1 MTLDPHPPPAPSDA
15 EPIRRSLVE
24 PRAFEAV
31 FERHFDAVHAF
42 AQRRVGP
49 DLADE
54 VAAEAFARAFDRR
67 SRYDASYVD
76 ALPWLL
82 GIATNVMRRHWRS
95 ERRRLDAYARSVGG
109 PASAGPGGEA
119 AGELLAA
126 VARLPRA
133 QREVLLLHAWADL
146 SYDEIAQA
154 LDVPIGT
161 VRSRLARARARLAPA
176 GDPPAA
182 PTLPREEASRV

>member
-15 EPIRRSLVE
+15 DLIRRSLVE
-24 PRAFEAV
+24 PIAFEAV

-42 AQRRVGP
+42 AQRRVGR

-54 VAAEAFARAFDRR
+54 VAAEAFVRAFDRR
-67 SRYDASYVD
+67 SRYDGSHVD

-82 GIATNVMRRHWRS
+82 GIATNVMRRHWRG
-95 ERRRLDAYARSVGG
+95 ERRRLDAYARSVAG
-109 PASAGPGGEA
+109 PASAAPGGEA

-146 SYDEIAQA
+146 SYEEIARA
-154 LDVPIGT
+154 LEVPIGT
-161 VRSRLARARARLAPA
+161 VRSRLARARARLSSDACA
-176 GDPPAA
+176 LA
-182 PTLPREEASRV
+182 PTLPCEEASRV

>member
-1 MTLDPHPPPAPSDA
+1 MTLDPQPPPAPGDA
-15 EPIRRSLVE
+15 DLIRRSLVE

-67 SRYDASYVD
+67 SRYDGSYVD
-76 ALPWLL
+76 ARPWLL

-95 ERRRLDAYARSVGG
+95 ERRRLDAYARSVAG
-109 PASAGPGGEA
+109 PASAAPGGEA
-119 AGELLAA
+119 AGELLGA
-126 VARLPRA
+126 VGRLPRA

-146 SYDEIAQA
+146 SYEEIARA

-176 GDPPAA
+176 DGAPAA